1 MRVERDHSR
10 MRELSSL
17 FQTGNHEAGVVS
29 LAMAIS
35 TDQLQHPNIQNI
47 DGDSAD
53 SEVVG

>member
-29 LAMAIS
+29 LAIAIS
-35 TDQLQHPNIQNI
+35 TDQLQYPNIQNI

-53 SEVVG
+53 SEVFG